1 MSISTTP
8 CYSQHETLRQGLYYP
23 PQSLK
28 TKLCLRGRDLM
39 YERCRTYNVPHKQ
52 VGKLVVA
59 KESQRDYIYKLHAKS
74 LKLGNKEDGS
84 PFLPTVLLSNDAVR
98 QMEPDLSKHVIA
110 ALWCPMTGI
119 IDSHSFMES
128 LEKDIIDSENG
139 ELVYSTRVVR
149 VDPSARSLVAATPDL
164 VNPEDGWVVQVVT
177 GDAEEGDALL
187 ARTVINSSGLSSSLI
202 LNALL
207 PYDCQIPMYYARGS
221 YASYHGPGIGSVKRL
236 IYPCPDTGSNV
247 HGFQSLGTHLT
258 LDLRGKVR
266 FGPDIEWIEPPPDPI
281 HDRPED
287 EADFWMK
294 LLIPDESR
302 LPEMYGA
309 VVNYLPNIELA
320 GLQPDY
326 CGVRPKLVPPGG
338 GFQDF
343 VFRSDFPTGTG
354 KGRNPMLSLLN
365 VESPGLTSSLAI
377 AEHVVENIL
386 HRNLDH
392 ERR

>member
-1 MSISTTP
+1 M
-8 CYSQHETLRQGLYYP
+8 RQGLYYP

-39 YERCRTYNVPHKQ
+39 YKRCKTYNVPHEQ

-59 KESQRDYIYKLHAKS
+59 KEFQRDYICKLHAKS

-84 PFLPTVLLSNDAVR
+84 PILPTVLLSNDAVR
-98 QMEPDLSKHVIA
+98 QMEPDLSKHIIA

-149 VDPSARSLVAATPDL
+149 VDASVRSLVAATPDL
-164 VNPEDGWVVQVVT
+164 VSPEDGWVVQVVT

-207 PYDCQIPMYYARGS
+207 PDDCQIPMYYARGS
-221 YASYHGPGIGSVKRL
+221 YASYHGPGVGSVKRL
-236 IYPCPDTGSNV
+236 IYPCPDTGPNA

-266 FGPDIEWIEPPPDPI
+266 FGPDIEWIEPPPEPI
-281 HDRPED
+281 HDRLED

-294 LLIPDESR
+294 HLAPDESR
-302 LPEMYGA
+302 LPEMYEA
-309 VVNYLPNIELA
+309 VIDYLPNIELA

-326 CGVRPKLVPPGG
+326 CGVRPKLVPPWG

-343 VFRSDFPTGTG
+343 LFRSDFPTGTR

-365 VESPGLTSSLAI
+365 IESPGLTSSLAI

-392 ERR
+392 E

>member
-1 MSISTTP
+1 
-8 CYSQHETLRQGLYYP
+8 
-23 PQSLK
+23 
-28 TKLCLRGRDLM
+28 
-39 YERCRTYNVPHKQ
+39 
-52 VGKLVVA
+52 
-59 KESQRDYIYKLHAKS
+59 
-74 LKLGNKEDGS
+74 
-84 PFLPTVLLSNDAVR
+84 
-98 QMEPDLSKHVIA
+98 
-110 ALWCPMTGI
+110 
-119 IDSHSFMES
+119 
-128 LEKDIIDSENG
+128 
-139 ELVYSTRVVR
+139 
-149 VDPSARSLVAATPDL
+149 
-164 VNPEDGWVVQVVT
+164 
-177 GDAEEGDALL
+177 
-187 ARTVINSSGLSSSLI
+187 
-202 LNALL
+202 
-207 PYDCQIPMYYARGS
+207 
-221 YASYHGPGIGSVKRL
+221 
-236 IYPCPDTGSNV
+236 
-247 HGFQSLGTHLT
+247 
-258 LDLRGKVR
+258 
-266 FGPDIEWIEPPPDPI
+266 
-281 HDRPED
+281 
-287 EADFWMK
+287 MK